1 MSTITARL
9 TAENDEYIA
18 SITGGEGVID
28 KQTGELRSTFD
39 ILQDL
44 SEAWE
49 KLTSVEK
56 QELAE
61 TVAGK
66 NQRSLFT
73 ALMSNFETAVG
84 ATEAALNS
92 EGSAAAENEKRMDS
106 LQGKVQQLEGA
117 WQNFARNT
125 INSEAVKSLID
136 LGTQLI
142 KLADSDIGRLII
154 ALASA
159 KAAMMLFNKVMG
171 TKAVLTLSNSIKTQL
186 ITAITAMT
194 ISFKAGAL
202 SGGVLTGSLTALGT
216 AIKGI
221 GAALAANPIGL
232 AITAFAVLTSAIS
245 SYTAKADEA
254 RQQSAEL
261 ADKYQQEAEEAQ
273 GLLDTYNK
281 LSKDK
286 FRSIEDNETLSKTIE
301 DLSKKY
307 GVSEEAL
314 KSEGKQR
321 DEAIKKIEDE
331 IEARKLNAALQDEAS
346 VKWKNTGFLGLGGSE
361 KEIFTSREM
370 VDIQTNLAD
379 KYDTTGNT
387 VAEVQ
392 KKLEGYITT
401 LQNKSNKTK
410 EEEKDL
416 QKLKD
421 AYSKVTDSVKTY
433 GDSYA
438 QSLSNFKEGIPITTE
453 QANVLYQLGE
463 ITLAEAQ
470 ATQSYNEWLNENKD
484 ATEEVK
490 DAVYEGLMAQVEYQ
504 NQLDQNS
511 ESTKKLT
518 DEQIEIKEKVDSAN
532 EAFKEANTNVDNY
545 QKAFSTLTS
554 AVDEYNNSGYMSI
567 DTLQS
572 LMAMDEQ
579 YLSMLSMENGQLVL
593 NTQEMDNYINTM
605 IAKKAEDLQAAATQD
620 LLNLSLGNTS
630 SLSSVAEQA
639 IDELNTD
646 VNNTKTDMQNAIPTM
661 QQFGAELDNIAA
673 KYGKGLGDK
682 YKDEAGAIVDKYKD
696 IFGTI
701 SGLGKTT
708 SRAGGTSGSGH
719 RYTGSSKRGSGGGK
733 KSGSSKSAK
742 EEYKAE
748 VDALYWY
755 KNALDNAEESVDKLN
770 DALKN
775 TDNFNEQ
782 EKYIRQLIDATNNQI
797 NKTNDLKN
805 AQVGQINDFINQ
817 LRQQGFAIDYN
828 AQSNELYINNMQHLS
843 DLTGDAAKNAE
854 KLLDKIQDLNDDNRD
869 LDGSIRDLTADVKDY
884 YEQLEDIPEKKL
896 EKFND
901 LMEEFQQSYLDQVQY
916 QIEDLEHA
924 MENDERLKALN
935 EQIEALEKQ
944 NDEVDKQ
951 KEMEEKLL
959 AVEEAKLKLENARN
973 QKTMQVYREGQGF
986 VWEADFDA
994 IKDAEEELKDAQ
1006 DDLNQQIRDD
1016 QLEQLEAEKEAI
1028 ENSYQDRIDA
1038 LQNFL
1043 DEQEYLIDKANR
1055 EGVQSFEELRN
1066 ELKKYGLDSAEY
1078 LGKATDWLNNYNNAL
1093 GSLNT
1098 TVQDILAS
1106 SGNAT
1111 SELVYSSAMQD
1122 RINQA
1127 LSGMVPNVQQNPNAF
1142 GRSVSYDRITN
1153 DNQSVYI
1160 NSIELPNVH
1169 NTDEFIKELK
1179 NLPRMA
1185 ASNAALRK

>member
-1 MSTITARL
+1 MESLEGKLNKLNSAWQSFATNTVNSDFVKGLLDIATSFLKMADAAGGLVPVL
-9 TAENDEYIA
+9 TTLAGVFALLKAGSLAKGVAELVDKFKSFQANVTGLGGGLKGFQLALGGVESGSELA
-18 SITGGEGVID
+18 SKSITGLAGVVG
-28 KQTGELRSTFD
+28 K
-39 ILQDL
+39 L
-44 SEAWE
+44 S
-49 KLTSVEK
+49 
-56 QELAE
+56 
-61 TVAGK
+61 
-66 NQRSLFT
+66 
-73 ALMSNFETAVG
+73 
-84 ATEAALNS
+84 
-92 EGSAAAENEKRMDS
+92 
-106 LQGKVQQLEGA
+106 
-117 WQNFARNT
+117 
-125 INSEAVKSLID
+125 
-136 LGTQLI
+136 
-142 KLADSDIGRLII
+142 
-154 ALASA
+154 
-159 KAAMMLFNKVMG
+159 
-171 TKAVLTLSNSIKTQL
+171 
-186 ITAITAMT
+186 
-194 ISFKAGAL
+194 
-202 SGGVLTGSLTALGT
+202 TALG
-216 AIKGI
+216 AIGIVIGI
-221 GAALAANPIGL
+221 GTSIYNSYIEAQRQANEEAIESSQKAAEEIKTKKENIKTTENEIQKLTEERDALLEVSDAGGENSKASKNLALDKQEEIEKRQMNIEKMQKENKELLKQREA
-232 AITAFAVLTSAIS
+232 SARS
-245 SYTAKADEA
+245 MTFNKAD
-254 RQQSAEL
+254 
-261 ADKYQQEAEEAQ
+261 
-273 GLLDTYNK
+273 
-281 LSKDK
+281 
-286 FRSIEDNETLSKTIE
+286 
-301 DLSKKY
+301 
-307 GVSEEAL
+307 
-314 KSEGKQR
+314 KS
-321 DEAIKKIEDE
+321 
-331 IEARKLNAALQDEAS
+331 
-346 VKWKNTGFLGLGGSE
+346 GLGNAGFMFGLQSSE
-361 KEIFTSREM
+361 KEFEKFRGYVEDSNKALKE
-370 VDIQTNLAD
+370 A
-379 KYDTTGNT
+379 GENT
-387 VAEVQ
+387 IAYN
-392 KKLEGYITT
+392 KKLEDLRSKYEKIAQEREKNGEKATAETDIIKR
-401 LQNKSNKTK
+401 LNKEIENNKK
-410 EEEKDL
+410 KYEED
-416 QKLKD
+416 
-421 AYSKVTDSVKTY
+421 
-433 GDSYA
+433 
-438 QSLSNFKEGIPITTE
+438 
-453 QANVLYQLGE
+453 
-463 ITLAEAQ
+463 
-470 ATQSYNEWLNENKD
+470 
-484 ATEEVK
+484 
-490 DAVYEGLMAQVEYQ
+490 
-504 NQLDQNS
+504 
-511 ESTKKLT
+511 
-518 DEQIEIKEKVDSAN
+518 
-532 EAFKEANTNVDNY
+532 
-545 QKAFSTLTS
+545 
-554 AVDEYNNSGYMSI
+554 
-567 DTLQS
+567 
-572 LMAMDEQ
+572 
-579 YLSMLSMENGQLVL
+579 
-593 NTQEMDNYINTM
+593 
-605 IAKKAEDLQAAATQD
+605 AKKAEELYDILLHQGNLEEEKEKWLKKAYDLTDEEIQKISEGIDIRATDAEKTREQEEAQNKLNEALSNAQSASNTYQSILDDTINSMVNYEENLNLLQQAQDMYNKSGYITADMYQQLQNAGLLQYLSEVDGKLVANTQAFDDDSNALKQNAENALRNKYAQD
-620 LLNLSLGNTS
+620 LLALAIEIQNGNLNSLNQSVDDTTTKSNQVNTTKAVNQLLNIGTAAGSATAQVQGLLRSLDGEKMTGVDMEKWTKEQQNAFNKGKAVLDQQLQGALAGLSKISLGSNKS
-630 SLSSVAEQA
+630 S
-639 IDELNTD
+639 
-646 VNNTKTDMQNAIPTM
+646 
-661 QQFGAELDNIAA
+661 
-673 KYGKGLGDK
+673 
-682 YKDEAGAIVDKYKD
+682 
-696 IFGTI
+696 
-701 SGLGKTT
+701 
-708 SRAGGTSGSGH
+708 
-719 RYTGSSKRGSGGGK
+719 RGSGGGGKGK

-828 AQSNELYINNMQHLS
+828 ASQNELYINNMQHLS

-924 MENDERLKALN
+924 MENDPRLKALN

>member
-1 MSTITARL
+1 M

-49 KLTSVEK
+49 TLTSVEK

-66 NQRSLFT
+66 TQRSLFT
-73 ALMSNFETAVG
+73 AIMTNFETAVG
-84 ATEAALNS
+84 ATEAALDS

-106 LQGKVQQLEGA
+106 LQGKIQQLKSA
-117 WQNFARNT
+117 WQELARDT
-125 INSEAVKSLID
+125 INSEFVKSLLNAGTSVLKFANTD
-136 LGTQLI
+136 L
-142 KLADSDIGRLII
+142 GRLITVII
-154 ALASA
+154 ALNVASSNLKKNYEKFSALKGIVNIFKGFKEEMALQAALAPTTAASLNTLKVGFAALKIEVQSLTKALLKSPLFWVAAAGVAMYGISKAINTLSPQMKTLEENTENSTKAYEDAQQKVEGYKTQLENVDKKISDLKSKGVLKFTDEEELKKLEAQKEELQDSLAIAEKIAKAKKEAAAVDIAKEMDTHSSNPFDFFSQDDAEKSIAEAKRMLKDLDNSVAESMGNERENIKLETDSMVRAYKAMAEEIKKKRKEMASDPNVTEKDQEELEKMIKIQGDLATHLEENRGKFKEWNEQLKDVEGYEDQA
-159 KAAMMLFNKVMG
+159 KAANAYVEQIDDAIEKVDEYN
-171 TKAVLTLSNSIKTQL
+171 TKQSDTIVNIK
-186 ITAITAMT
+186 
-194 ISFKAGAL
+194 S
-202 SGGVLTGSLTALGT
+202 
-216 AIKGI
+216 
-221 GAALAANPIGL
+221 
-232 AITAFAVLTSAIS
+232 
-245 SYTAKADEA
+245 
-254 RQQSAEL
+254 
-261 ADKYQQEAEEAQ
+261 
-273 GLLDTYNK
+273 
-281 LSKDK
+281 
-286 FRSIEDNETLSKTIE
+286 
-301 DLSKKY
+301 
-307 GVSEEAL
+307 
-314 KSEGKQR
+314 
-321 DEAIKKIEDE
+321 
-331 IEARKLNAALQDEAS
+331 
-346 VKWKNTGFLGLGGSE
+346 
-361 KEIFTSREM
+361 
-370 VDIQTNLAD
+370 
-379 KYDTTGNT
+379 
-387 VAEVQ
+387 
-392 KKLEGYITT
+392 
-401 LQNKSNKTK
+401 K
-410 EEEKDL
+410 EEEL
-416 QKLKD
+416 
-421 AYSKVTDSVKTY
+421 
-433 GDSYA
+433 
-438 QSLSNFKEGIPITTE
+438 
-453 QANVLYQLGE
+453 
-463 ITLAEAQ
+463 
-470 ATQSYNEWLNENKD
+470 
-484 ATEEVK
+484 
-490 DAVYEGLMAQVEYQ
+490 
-504 NQLDQNS
+504 
-511 ESTKKLT
+511 
-518 DEQIEIKEKVDSAN
+518 KEKVDSAN

-572 LMAMDEQ
+572 LMGMDEQ

-593 NTQEMDNYINTM
+593 NTQEMDNYTNAL

-620 LLNLSLGNTS
+620 LYNLSIGNIQG
-630 SLSSVAEQA
+630 LSSVARQA
-639 IDELNTD
+639 VENLGTD
-646 VNNTKTDMQNAIPTM
+646 VNNTKTDMANAIPTM
-661 QQFGAELDNIAA
+661 QQFNSELAKSAEL
-673 KYGKGLGDK
+673 YGKDAGAGYAEQANAIVEK
-682 YKDEAGAIVDKYKD
+682 YKNIYS
-696 IFGTI
+696 TI

-708 SRAGGTSGSGH
+708 SKAGGTSGSGH
-719 RYTGSSKRGSGGGK
+719 RYTGSSKKSSGGGSKGK
-733 KSGSSKSAK
+733 KDSSKSAK

-924 MENDERLKALN
+924 MENDPRLKALN